1 MVIEKP
7 FGHDLDSA
15 MALNDE
21 LRSLLD
27 EEQIYRIDHFLGKE
41 PVMDILYLRFANTM
55 LEPIWNRRYIN
66 SVQITMAEP
75 FGVEDRGSF
84 FDPVGTLR
92 DVVQNHLLQ
101 LLALIA
107 MEPPSGGSDPDP
119 VRDKKLDLFKAIPPA
134 DPGRYVRGQYDGYLD
149 VRGRRPGLHHR
160 DLLRDAS
167 WRSRTGAGPASRSTC
182 APASAWRRRSPRSA

>member
-1 MVIEKP
+1 
-7 FGHDLDSA
+7 

-21 LRSLLD
+21 LRAMLD

-101 LLALIA
+101 LTGA
-107 MEPPSGGSDPDP
+107 D
-119 VRDKKLDLFKAIPPA
+119 RDGAPL
-134 DPGRYVRGQYDGYLD
+134 
-149 VRGRRPGLHHR
+149 RRR
-160 DLLRDAS
+160 
-167 WRSRTGAGPASRSTC
+167 RSRPRPRQEAGPAQGGGGR
-182 APASAWRRRSPRSA
+182 